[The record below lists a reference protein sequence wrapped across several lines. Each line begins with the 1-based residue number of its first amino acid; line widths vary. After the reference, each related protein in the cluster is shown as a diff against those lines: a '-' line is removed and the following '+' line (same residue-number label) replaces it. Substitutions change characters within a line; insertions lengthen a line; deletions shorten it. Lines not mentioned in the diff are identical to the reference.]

1 MASRSGNRDQLG
13 GSRCSAALSAA
24 VNAGNPSRHAAGRLR
39 GFSELGRLD
48 IVIANP
54 GIMNTVGPTGDEDQ
68 AFDSIDVMLTGV

>member
-1 MASRSGNRDQLG
+1 
-13 GSRCSAALSAA
+13 